1 MIGQTAKQTPVKKM
15 EVFFLDYKEE
25 VKRIISDTYEP
36 ADFIS
41 KEFAYSTAQLTEL
54 LMNIIPS
61 GVIDEHLVYESL
73 LELGFKPKE
82 NETKPLLFEWY
93 FKRKFLL

>member
-1 MIGQTAKQTPVKKM
+1 M

-25 VKRIISDTYEP
+25 VKRIISDAYEP